1 MFEGMLHLFQRDDAF
16 FWRDI
21 FQIVKTSSLQRMPR
35 SLERITAYINET
47 EFEAFYAILYVLK
60 VFFNIL
66 LHSFQT
72 EIAVLQRE
80 CTKSG
85 GTLFMEYH
93 VLTKMRLGFID
104 VGCLYTTKCWTHIL
118 SALCLLY
125 FGSIVAAFFE
135 KCQTLQK
142 ARWNTKLLSEH
153 LILSQ
158 FEEKKAGTK
167 CRSHKVEGSD
177 TNPD

>member
-21 FQIVKTSSLQRMPR
+21 FQIVKTSSLQRMPW

-47 EFEAFYAILYVLK
+47 EFEVMLESVSRRLHAFYAILYVLK

-93 VLTKMRLGFID
+93 VLKKIRLGFID
-104 VGCLYTTKCWTHIL
+104 VGCLYTKKMLNPYPKCTL
-118 SALCLLY
+118 FALFWFNCCGIFLK
-125 FGSIVAAFFE
+125 VP
-135 KCQTLQK
+135 
-142 ARWNTKLLSEH
+142 NPSE
-153 LILSQ
+153 S
-158 FEEKKAGTK
+158 
-167 CRSHKVEGSD
+167 
-177 TNPD
+177 

>member
-1 MFEGMLHLFQRDDAF
+1 MF

-85 GTLFMEYH
+85 RTLFMGYH
-93 VLTKMRLGFID
+93 VFFFFN
-104 VGCLYTTKCWTHIL
+104 TTWINRCWVIVANKCWTHIL

-158 FEEKKAGTK
+158 FGEKKAGTK
-167 CRSHKVEGSD
+167 CRSHEVEGSD
-177 TNPD
+177 LD

>member
-1 MFEGMLHLFQRDDAF
+1 MF

-21 FQIVKTSSLQRMPR
+21 FQIVKTSSLQRMPW

-47 EFEAFYAILYVLK
+47 EFEVVLESVSRRLHAFYAILYVLK

-93 VLTKMRLGFID
+93 VLKRIRLGFID
-104 VGCLYTTKCWTHIL
+104 VGCLYTKKCWTHIL

-158 FEEKKAGTK
+158 FGEKKARTK
-167 CRSHKVEGSD
+167 CRSHEVEGSD
-177 TNPD
+177 LD